1 MSILLAKNAEVLV
14 TMVDQRRKLKNAG
27 IYVEDGFIKQIGPS
41 KELPAHADVVLDL
54 SGQILLPGFVNTH
67 HHLDQTLTRNLPA
80 AQNNNLFP
88 WLQVHHDLRHRRVLA
103 PTQVHQVAKPPPPPQ
118 PRHLRLLHR
127 APPPSRATSYMPSA
141 QIPVQ
146 PTFFLARVCW
156 AG

>member
-1 MSILLAKNAEVLV
+1 MSTLLAKNAEGLV
-14 TMVDQRRKLKNAG
+14 TMDGQRRELKNAG
-27 IYVEDGFIKQIGPS
+27 IYVEEGFIKQIGLNG
-41 KELPAHADVVLDL
+41 ELPATADVVLDL

-127 APPPSRATSYMPSA
+127 
-141 QIPVQ
+141 
-146 PTFFLARVCW
+146 
-156 AG
+156 